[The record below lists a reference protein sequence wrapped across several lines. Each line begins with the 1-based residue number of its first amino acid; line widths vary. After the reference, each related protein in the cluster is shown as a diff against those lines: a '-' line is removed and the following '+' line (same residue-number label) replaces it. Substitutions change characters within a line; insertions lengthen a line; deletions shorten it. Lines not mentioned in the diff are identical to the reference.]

1 MSASTDSVTRSA
13 CQRLLA
19 ASSDLVRCSS
29 GATLTAAVLLWLWA
43 RGLAPR
49 LPLAAGL
56 LFGSL
61 AAGLAAL
68 YYGFRVR
75 LDADLFALLEAP
87 GPVTEGDFAAGI
99 DTFRAC
105 LVGSADPPGPL
116 GGRYAGALR
125 LWRRLAAALGLQV
138 ALLLGATGAACLAAL
153 AGS

>member
-1 MSASTDSVTRSA
+1 MSASIDGVTRTA

-19 ASSDLVRCSS
+19 ASGDLARFSS

-43 RGLAPR
+43 GWLAPR

-61 AAGLAAL
+61 ATGLAAL

-87 GPVTEGDFAAGI
+87 GPVTETDFAAGI
-99 DTFRAC
+99 DAFRAC
-105 LVGSADPPGPL
+105 LMGSADPPGPL

-138 ALLLGATGAACLAAL
+138 ALLLGATGAACLGAL
-153 AGS
+153 AAP